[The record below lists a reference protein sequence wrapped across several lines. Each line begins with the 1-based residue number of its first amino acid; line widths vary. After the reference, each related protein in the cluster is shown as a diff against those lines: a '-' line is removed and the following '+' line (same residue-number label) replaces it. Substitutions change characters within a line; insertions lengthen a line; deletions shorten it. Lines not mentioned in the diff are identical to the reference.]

1 MKLGWTI
8 HGVFGIVLHEKDRAL
23 LELIQLYFNGIG
35 NITKQG
41 KDSVQYRVSSLS
53 DLQKYII
60 PHFNSYPLISQKR
73 ADFELFKQVVEMQS
87 RKEHLTIEGLRKIV
101 SIKASSNLGLS
112 VGTQSKKL
120 LSFATNIVP
129 VERPQVELPEQINPQ
144 WLAGFASADGLL
156 LHQYFEIFD
165 A

>member
-8 HGVFGIVLHEKDRAL
+8 HGVFTREAVVLHEKDRAL

-41 KDSVQYRVSSLS
+41 KDTVQYRVSSLS

-60 PHFNSYPLISQKR
+60 PHFNSYPLISFANGRQKK
-73 ADFELFKQVVEMQS
+73 ADLELFKQIVEMQS
-87 RKEHLTIEGLRKIV
+87 HKEHLTIEGLRKIV

-112 VGTQSKKL
+112 EAAKN
-120 LSFATNIVP
+120 A
-129 VERPQVELPEQINPQ
+129 
-144 WLAGFASADGLL
+144 
-156 LHQYFEIFD
+156 
-165 A
+165 